1 MGRDSQTFD
10 ELVLSGAKNDDAVT
24 VLIRNP
30 DLKVTLCM
38 ASGAPPSATAGY
50 ASGCIYVRG
59 SNGALYAN
67 TGSESS
73 CTFSVVGTVAG
84 LTATYGELNTLA
96 GVTAGTS
103 LPSKALVLD
112 AAESLAWAT
121 TDATASET
129 ATLTITDTRTGAGAV
144 GWAAKFDLEANVA
157 LGSYANACYGYLALG
172 ASGKVTGLGAGVCS
186 ETVLS
191 AGCVDGTYAGL
202 EIELGM
208 PSGAKTGT
216 LTSLIHLSV
225 YGADA
230 STFDTDGY
238 LFNLVGVTKNTGK
251 VLADVT
257 TGATIRPVQVLRVHT
272 PDGIR
277 YLPLYSTVAI
287 GA

>member
-1 MGRDSQTFD
+1 MGRDNQTFD
-10 ELVLSGAKNDDAVT
+10 ELTLLGAKNDDGVT
-24 VLIRNP
+24 VYTRDGN
-30 DLKVTLCM
+30 LKITAC
-38 ASGAPPSATAGY
+38 SGSSTAPSAKAGY
-50 ASGCIYVRG
+50 AMGCDYLNTTTGVH
-59 SNGALYAN
+59 YKN
-67 TGSESS
+67 TGSITS
-73 CTFSVVGTVAG
+73 CTFTLAASVTG
-84 LTATYGELNTLA
+84 LTATYTELNTLA

-191 AGCVDGTYAGL
+191 AGCVDGTYSGL

-225 YGADA
+225 YGDDA
-230 STFDTDGY
+230 STFDTNGY

-251 VLADVT
+251 MLADAT
-257 TGATIRPVQVLRVHT
+257 TGSTARPVQVLRVHT
-272 PDGIR
+272 PDGVR

-287 GA
+287 AA